1 MEGATVAMGKEAMMM
16 ERRWRRWGGD
26 GGGEGGGPVAT
37 RRCMV
42 TEVAVRMAAVRV
54 WSSES
59 PSKGGSCAVARARGS
74 ARLGES

>member
-1 MEGATVAMGKEAMMM
+1 LDRVRGVEGATLAMGKEVMMM

-26 GGGEGGGPVAT
+26 GGGKGGGPVAT

-54 WSSES
+54 EQRE
-59 PSKGGSCAVARARGS
+59 PQRG
-74 ARLGES
+74 R

>member
-1 MEGATVAMGKEAMMM
+1 LDRVRGVEGATLAMGKEVMMM

-26 GGGEGGGPVAT
+26 GGGKGGGPVAT

-54 WSSES
+54 EQRE
-59 PSKGGSCAVARARGS
+59 PQQGR
-74 ARLGES
+74 

>member
-1 MEGATVAMGKEAMMM
+1 LDRDRGVEGATLAMGKEVMMM

-26 GGGEGGGPVAT
+26 GGGKGGGPVAT

-54 WSSES
+54 EQRE
-59 PSKGGSCAVARARGS
+59 PQRG
-74 ARLGES
+74 R